1 MEYLV
6 PILAAAVRSGTP
18 ILFVTLGEILTERVG
33 VMNLGLEGIMLMGA
47 LSGFWGA
54 SVFGNPWVGIALAV
68 LVGMLLSTLHA
79 VLCVSLGANQVVSGL
94 ALSMFGTGASALLG
108 KNLVGSTIAGLP
120 VVPLPG
126 LSEIP
131 WVGPVLFSHDVLVY
145 AGFLLTAFLAWFLF
159 ATRGG
164 LSLRAAGEAPRVVDA
179 AGLSAVRL
187 RYLYTILGGGLVGLG
202 GAYMSVVYT
211 KMWAEMMTAGRGW
224 IALALVIFG
233 VWHPVRSAL
242 GAYLF
247 GGVGAL
253 QLRMQA
259 GGATVPTPLLMMLPY
274 VLTIV
279 VLFFISAHKG
289 YAVSLGAPGALGVP
303 YHREE
308 RDG

>member
-33 VMNLGLEGIMLMGA
+33 IMNLGLEGIMLMGA

-54 SVFGNPWVGIALAV
+54 SVFSSPWMGIALAV
-68 LVGMLLSTLHA
+68 LVGMLLSALHA

-94 ALSMFGTGASALLG
+94 ALAMFGTGASALLG
-108 KNLVGSTIAGLP
+108 KNLVGSTIPGLP

-126 LSEIP
+126 WSELP

-159 ATRGG
+159 FTRGG
-164 LSLRAAGEAPRVVDA
+164 LHLRAAGEAPRVVDA
-179 AGLSAVRL
+179 AGLSAVGL

-259 GGATVPTPLLMMLPY
+259 GGTTVPTPLLMMLPY
-274 VLTIV
+274 VFTIV
-279 VLFFISAHKG
+279 VLFVISARKG
-289 YAVSLGAPGALGVP
+289 YAVSLGAPGALGTP